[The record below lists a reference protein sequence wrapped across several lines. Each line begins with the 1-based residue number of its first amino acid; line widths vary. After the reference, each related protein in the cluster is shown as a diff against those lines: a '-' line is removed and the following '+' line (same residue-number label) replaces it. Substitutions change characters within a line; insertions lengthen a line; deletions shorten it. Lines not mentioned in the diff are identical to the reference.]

1 MVSPVVICDGVI
13 RSGST
18 WSYNVC
24 RLLGQLHAQRRG
36 QPCGMA
42 CQGAQSLDRFLR
54 VGAKLGNGPAIIK
67 VHEIGPTAIEWIAS
81 GRAKAVCT
89 FRDLRDCVAS
99 DMVFW
104 GRGFEAS
111 VKRVMISIKALDS
124 AFGDSGRTLL
134 VRYEDMISDRLG
146 QIGRIADYLNIELNQ
161 TELEEVDSQSN
172 IQSSRALCRSMA
184 NCADDETDRVEGNH
198 MRHRVTLLHDNHIG
212 NARIGKWKD
221 ELSGEQGRILT
232 QAFGQALRVMGYTDG
247 LAMVIPGT
255 AAWSE
260 TGCVQRRAQS

>member
-1 MVSPVVICDGVI
+1 MVSPICVCNGII

-24 RLLGQLHAQRRG
+24 RLLGQLLARRRS

-42 CQGAQSLDRFLR
+42 CLGAQSLDRFLQ
-54 VGAKLGNGPAIIK
+54 VEAKLGNGPAIIK

-124 AFGDSGRTLL
+124 AFADSGRTLL
-134 VRYEDMISDRLG
+134 VRYEDMMTDRLR
-146 QIGRIADYLNIELNQ
+146 QVRKIADYLNIELSQ
-161 TELEEVDSQSN
+161 AELELIDSQSN
-172 IQSSRALCRSMA
+172 IHSSRAFCESMA
-184 NCADDETDRVEGNH
+184 NRPGNESDPVEGNH
-198 MRHRVTLLHDNHIG
+198 RRDRVTLLHDNHIG
-212 NARIGKWKD
+212 NARSGKWKD
-221 ELSGEQGRILT
+221 ELTSEQGRILT
-232 QAFGQALRVMGYTDG
+232 EAFGLALRAMGYLG
-247 LAMVIPGT
+247 GPAMVVPGT
-255 AAWSE
+255 TAWSE
-260 TGCVQRRAQS
+260 AGGVRPQA